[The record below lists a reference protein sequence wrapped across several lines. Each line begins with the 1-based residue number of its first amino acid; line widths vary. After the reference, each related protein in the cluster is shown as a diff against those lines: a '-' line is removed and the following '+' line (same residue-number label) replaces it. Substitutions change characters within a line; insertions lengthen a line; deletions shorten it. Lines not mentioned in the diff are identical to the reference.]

1 MKVRFAIVDPDI
13 LTQVLAAVD
22 LLKHAVNN
30 GHVDDMDTAT
40 AQLLALTAECQ
51 SIDLSEEDWRAFV
64 NGVWKGHP
72 RIESSYLLP
81 GAVCVS
87 LFPTIAA
94 DAQVLEL
101 PMDDETGDTNV

>member
-1 MKVRFAIVDPDI
+1 MKVRFSIVDPDI
-13 LTQVLAAVD
+13 LTPVRDAVD

-30 GHVDDMDTAT
+30 GHMDDIDAAT
-40 AQLLALTAECQ
+40 AQLLALTADCQ
-51 SIDLSEEDWRAFV
+51 SIDLSEEDWRAFL
-64 NGVWKGHP
+64 NGIWKGNP

-94 DAQVLEL
+94 DAQILEL
-101 PMDDETGDTNV
+101 PMDDEMGDANV